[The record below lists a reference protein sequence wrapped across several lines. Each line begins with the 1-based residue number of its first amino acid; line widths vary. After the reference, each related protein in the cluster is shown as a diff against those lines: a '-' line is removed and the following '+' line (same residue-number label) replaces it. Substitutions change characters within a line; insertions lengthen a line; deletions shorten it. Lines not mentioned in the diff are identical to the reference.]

1 MTTQCISCFSGDD
14 RILLRISLAQEISKV
29 YLLEKTKDGKTLGF
43 FFKKRIDIFFSSMI
57 FKKKKKKWPFRIIG
71 EIYFNIY

>member
-43 FFKKRIDIFFSSMI
+43 FF
-57 FKKKKKKWPFRIIG
+57 
-71 EIYFNIY
+71 